1 MHTPSLAEYVACLE
15 RGDLDGVA
23 ALMLASA
30 EKLARAGA
38 DFLVC
43 PDNTIHQAFDRVAPR
58 SPLPWLHIAEV
69 AADEAAARGFRRLE
83 LTGTRS
89 LADSEVHS
97 EKLADSGSEC
107 VRPTVAA
114 PV

>member
-58 SPLPWLHIAEV
+58 SPLPWLHIFDVPAAEP
-69 AADEAAARGFRRLE
+69 AARGFRRID
-83 LTGTRS
+83 LTDRKSVG
-89 LADSEVHS
+89 
-97 EKLADSGSEC
+97 SGQRVS
-107 VRPTVAA
+107 VRVNLGGRRFI
-114 PV
+114 